1 MPISKE
7 QKEKYDKEFNSQI
20 ELETRQVSGK
30 ISILQGEIDIRTKK
44 VNELKERLEFIKYKK
59 DRAIL

>member
-20 ELETRQVSGK
+20 ELETRQVSGQ